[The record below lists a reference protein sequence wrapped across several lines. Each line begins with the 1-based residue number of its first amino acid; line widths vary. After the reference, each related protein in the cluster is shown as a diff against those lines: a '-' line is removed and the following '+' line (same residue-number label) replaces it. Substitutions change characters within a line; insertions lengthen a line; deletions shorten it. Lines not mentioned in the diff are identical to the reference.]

1 MNTVLSNINLAA
13 PALLLV
19 ILACFSSC
27 KKENDHKTGKLGES
41 ITGKWELS
49 SFTIDGLETMGTVIL
64 ASKIKF
70 ETCGDGFEW
79 SLNYGD
85 GSSETQT
92 GNYEEDYEDEQ
103 VELKSSNGE
112 VLKLKI
118 DFDAAGLNLS
128 GNLDGERIVIKADRD
143 CDQPQAITLFIHDQ
157 L

>member
-79 SLNYGD
+79 RLIYRDS
-85 GSSETQT
+85 SSETQT
-92 GNYEEDYEDEQ
+92 GNYEEDYEDKE
-103 VELKSSNGE
+103 VELQSSNGD
-112 VLKLKI
+112 VLKLI
-118 DFDAAGLNLS
+118 VDFGSDGLKLS
-128 GNLDGERIVIKADRD
+128 GMLDGERIVIKADRD
-143 CDQPQAITLFIHDQ
+143 
-157 L
+157 

>member
-27 KKENDHKTGKLGES
+27 KKDYDNKNSLSSLGES

-79 SLNYGD
+79 RLIYRDS
-85 GSSETQT
+85 SSETQT
-92 GNYEEDYEDEQ
+92 GNYEEDYEDKE
-103 VELKSSNGE
+103 VELQSSNGD
-112 VLKLKI
+112 VLKLI
-118 DFDAAGLNLS
+118 VDFGSDGLKLS
-128 GNLDGERIVIKADRD
+128 GMLDGERIVIKADRD
-143 CDQPQAITLFIHDQ
+143 
-157 L
+157 

>member
-27 KKENDHKTGKLGES
+27 KKDYDNKNSLSSLGES

-79 SLNYGD
+79 RLIYRDS
-85 GSSETQT
+85 SSETQT
-92 GNYEEDYEDEQ
+92 GNYEEDYEDKE
-103 VELKSSNGE
+103 VELQSSNGE
-112 VLKLKI
+112 VLKLI
-118 DFDAAGLNLS
+118 VDFGSDGLKLS
-128 GNLDGERIVIKADRD
+128 GMLDGERIVIKADRD
-143 CDQPQAITLFIHDQ
+143 
-157 L
+157 